1 MNRQKTTLPDL
12 KKPAYLQWP
21 LLGLILLGT
30 PAHAQ
35 EPEPIIILQHHA
47 QTIINGDT
55 LMNVAGAIGVNMAA
69 GDQNQQNNS
78 GAIAMGNYA
87 YSRNLIIQNAIANG
101 FTPDK
106 ASTRI
111 QGQAF
116 SNSSGWMAV
125 NQASGQGNA
134 QSNGMAIAAG
144 ARALTDVNLNQIQS
158 GSQALIA
165 NQDNSNSPTRILEI
179 EDSAFSGARGI
190 MQVNQSAGTG
200 NATSNSFELRLGVGT
215 SQ

>member
-1 MNRQKTTLPDL
+1 MNIQAIDNTRLSRRQRAGLMSL
-12 KKPAYLQWP
+12 AF
-21 LLGLILLGT
+21 LLASS
-30 PAHAQ
+30 AHAQ
-35 EPEPIIILQHHA
+35 EPEPIIILQQYAHA
-47 QTIINGDT
+47 IITGDS

-78 GAIAMGNYA
+78 GAIAMGNHA
-87 YSRNLIIQNAIANG
+87 YSHNLIIQNAIANG
-101 FTPDK
+101 FTPDR

-116 SNSSGWMAV
+116 SNASGWMAV
-125 NQASGQGNA
+125 NQVAGQGNA

-144 ARALTDVNLNQIQS
+144 ARALTDVNLNQVQS

-165 NQDNSNSPTRILEI
+165 NPDNSGSSTRIVEI
-179 EDSAFSGARGI
+179 EGSAFSGARGI

-215 SQ
+215 GQ